1 MSDTAEHVGAMVA
14 LVPSEADLD
23 RLALPGGEPRDELHL
38 TLAYLGD
45 AVDVAPET
53 RNALITALDD
63 YVQHE
68 LDGPVVAN
76 AFGVAYWNP
85 SGPDPAWVLNV
96 GDERDSVGP
105 TLNAVHAVVEEVTE
119 NLVPAL
125 PTQHSPWQP
134 HVCIAYSVTG
144 IFNDLVQRLGPVTFD
159 RLRLA
164 FGGDVR
170 DFDLGGLG
178 SQAATIRSAAGGDAV
193 PWHKVQDSADCP
205 SDKPWAVVKDGTGEV
220 EGCHASEADADDQL
234 AALYANDPEAGCEDC
249 GADGDDHFSGGDL
262 ASDAPWNGS
271 ASRFSDDQ
279 YKKATAACDSGDGTP
294 KELCFLPH
302 HEPGGALNV
311 NGLHAAA
318 SRFSQVSGHSAEAV
332 NRAKSHLRSHYREVG
347 EDVPD
352 VLKAE
357 GEAVT
362 AAAPGSGDCG
372 PGYHRMPDGS
382 CMSDAEMEAAARW
395 SGVLCVEGTPT
406 GDGREFSPEALD
418 WADHMLLR
426 WQKEGSHGGD
436 HDVTV
441 TVGRIDRAWRDGPLV
456 RGEGALDLLNPDG
469 FEVRR
474 RMAGGFA
481 GGVSIDA
488 DDIEDA
494 DVELIWPETGG
505 EDEGEELAEGDE
517 ILNMLF
523 GRPLKTVYHGGRVRA
538 ATLVDIPAFVEAAI
552 ALVGAEGAAQA
563 VAASARHLT
572 AVSDA
577 PWAYTIQMHRELP
590 DEAYAWVAA
599 DGTSRLLPHH
609 ELADGEVGPANVT
622 ACAAAIA
629 KLSSREA
636 LPTVGEVRA
645 AYAHLAQHL
654 RDAGQVP
661 PPLDLGENAMTA
673 AVSTELWRPSREW
686 FKNPQLT
693 VPLGTVVTDEGRVYG
708 HLAHWQDCHIGY
720 EDVCVAPPRED
731 SHPYFMTG
739 EVVCADGSRVSVGQ
753 VTVGIGHA
761 PSHYRAARAAEHYD
775 DTSAVVADVAVGND
789 EHGIW
794 MAGAVRPHAES
805 KRVYDLRAAGRVSGD
820 WRRVGNQLRL
830 VGVLGV
836 NVAGFLSP
844 NLTVRVASG
853 VQTAL
858 VAAGIPRVGP
868 PPVTEDDLDR
878 RALRLMMDRV
888 AARVRG
894 A

>member
-1 MSDTAEHVGAMVA
+1 VPDTAEHVGAMVA

-23 RLALPGGEPRDELHL
+23 RLALPGGEPREELHL

-45 AVDVAPET
+45 AVDIAPEVAD
-53 RNALITALDD
+53 ALFGYLQEVAAETG
-63 YVQHE
+63 
-68 LDGPVVAN
+68 GPVVAN

-85 SGPDPAWVLNV
+85 TGPEPAWVLNV
-96 GDERDSVGP
+96 GDDREGAGP
-105 TLNAVHAVVEEVTE
+105 TLADVHGAVEELTE
-119 NLVPAL
+119 NLVPTL

-144 IFNDLVQRLGPVTFD
+144 VFDDLVQRLGPITFD

-164 FGGDVR
+164 MGGDVR
-170 DFDLGGLG
+170 DLDLGRLG

-193 PWHKVQDSADCP
+193 PWHKVQGSGDCP
-205 SDKPWAVVKDGTGEV
+205 TDEPWAVVEDGTDEL
-220 EGCHASEADADDQL
+220 EGCFADEAEADAKIAELVADEGPNGGCVDCADD
-234 AALYANDPEAGCEDC
+234 A
-249 GADGDDHFSGGDL
+249 DHFAGRDF
-262 ASDAPWNGS
+262 ASDAPWNGA

-279 YKKATAACDSGDGTP
+279 YKKATAACDPGDGTV
-294 KELCFLPH
+294 KERCFLPH

-318 SRFSQVSGHSAEAV
+318 SRFNQVSGHDPGAV
-332 NRAKSHLRSHYREVG
+332 ARAKAHLRSHYGEVG

-357 GEAVT
+357 GEVVT
-362 AAAPGSGDCG
+362 AAAPQSGDCA
-372 PGYHRMPDGS
+372 PGYHKMPDGS
-382 CMSDAEMEAAARW
+382 CMSDEEMDYAARW

-406 GDGREFSPEALD
+406 GDGREFSPDALD
-418 WADHMLLR
+418 WANHMLLR

-456 RGEGALDLLNPDG
+456 RGEGTLDLMNPDG
-469 FEVRR
+469 FEIRR
-474 RMAGGFA
+474 RLAGGFA

-494 DVELIWPETGG
+494 DVELIWPEADAEGG
-505 EDEGEELAEGDE
+505 ELSEGDDV
-517 ILNMLF
+517 LNMLF

-552 ALVGAEGAAQA
+552 ALTGDEGDAKA
-563 VAASARHLT
+563 VAASGRHLT

-590 DEAYAWVAA
+590 DDAYAWVAA
-599 DGTSRLLPHH
+599 DGTGRLLPHH
-609 ELADGEVGPANVT
+609 ELAEGDLGPANVT

-629 KLSSREA
+629 KLSTRGTLS
-636 LPTVGEVRA
+636 TVGEVRA

-661 PPLDLGENAMTA
+661 PPLDLGEGAVTA
-673 AVSTELWRPSREW
+673 AVATDAWRPSREW
-686 FKNPQLT
+686 FKNPELT
-693 VPLGTVVTDEGRVYG
+693 VPLGTVVTDDGRVYG

-794 MAGAVRPHAES
+794 MAGAIRPHAES
-805 KRVYDLRAAGRVSGD
+805 KRVYDLRASGRVSGD
-820 WRRVGNQLRL
+820 WRRIGNQLRL

-836 NVAGFLSP
+836 NVGGFLMP

-868 PPVTEDDLDR
+868 PLVTENDLDR

>member
-1 MSDTAEHVGAMVA
+1 MSDEGEQTGAMVA

-23 RLALPGGEPRDELHL
+23 RLALPGGEPREELHL
-38 TLAYLGD
+38 TMAYLGD
-45 AVDVAPET
+45 AADVAPEV
-53 RNALITALDD
+53 RDALLEALTQ
-63 YVQHE
+63 YVGE
-68 LDGPVVAN
+68 EIDGPVTAN

-85 SGPDPAWVLNV
+85 DGPDPAWVLNV
-96 GDERDSVGP
+96 GDERGSAGP
-105 TLNAVHAVVEEVTE
+105 TLNDVHSVVQEVTE
-119 NLVPAL
+119 ILVPTL
-125 PTQHSPWQP
+125 PDQHSPWQP
-134 HVCIAYSVTG
+134 HVCIAYSITG
-144 IFNDLVQRLGPVTFD
+144 IFNDLLERLGPVTFD
-159 RLRLA
+159 RLRIAYAGESQDLE
-164 FGGDVR
+164 
-170 DFDLGGLG
+170 LGGLG
-178 SQAATIRSAAGGDAV
+178 QQTATIRSSGGDAV
-193 PWHKVQDSADCP
+193 HGESDVFEDDC
-205 SDKPWAVVKDGTGEV
+205 
-220 EGCHASEADADDQL
+220 GCADAD
-234 AALYANDPEAGCEDC
+234 
-249 GADGDDHFSGGDL
+249 HFESGTL
-262 ASDAPWNGS
+262 ASDAPWNGA
-271 ASRFSDDQ
+271 ASRFSDEQ
-279 YKKATAACDSGDGTP
+279 YQKATAACDSGDGTT
-294 KELCFLPH
+294 KERCFLPH

-318 SRFSQVSGHSAEAV
+318 ARFNQVSGHSPEAV
-332 NRAKSHLRSHYREVG
+332 SRAKSHLRSHYGEVG

-357 GEAVT
+357 GEVVT
-362 AAAPGSGDCG
+362 AAAPTSGDCG
-372 PGYHRMPDGS
+372 PGYHQMPDGS

-456 RGEGALDLLNPDG
+456 RGEGVLDLMSPDG
-469 FEVRR
+469 FEIRR
-474 RMAGGFA
+474 RLANGFA

-494 DVELIWPETGG
+494 DVELVWPE
-505 EDEGEELAEGDE
+505 EPEGEEMTEGDD

-523 GRPLKTVYHGGRVRA
+523 GRPLKTIYHGGRVRA

-552 ALVGAEGAAQA
+552 ALTQGESGGAQ
-563 VAASARHLT
+563 VAASAGHPT
-572 AVSDA
+572 ALSDA
-577 PWAYTIQMHRELP
+577 PWTYTVRMHRELP
-590 DEAYAWVAA
+590 DEAFAWIAA
-599 DGTSRLLPHH
+599 DGTSRGLPHH
-609 ELADGEVGPANVT
+609 ELGDGELGPANLT

-629 KLSSREA
+629 QLNST
-636 LPTVGEVRA
+636 LFVGMPVERRA
-645 AYAHLAQHL
+645 AYAHLSRHL
-654 RDAGQVP
+654 RDAGLVP
-661 PPLDLGENAMTA
+661 PPLDLGEEALA
-673 AVSTELWRPSREW
+673 ASAREELWRPPREW
-686 FKNPQLT
+686 FRDPQLN
-693 VPLGTVVTDEGRVYG
+693 VPLGAVVTDEGRVYG
-708 HLAHWQDCHIGY
+708 HVAHWSNCHIGY
-720 EDVCVAPPRED
+720 EDVCVSPPRED

-761 PSHYRAARAAEHYD
+761 PSHYSATRAVEHYD

-789 EHGIW
+789 AHGIW
-794 MAGAVRPHAES
+794 MAGVVRPHAES
-805 KRVYDLRAAGRVSGD
+805 RRVYDLRAAGRVSGD

-868 PPVTEDDLDR
+868 PPVTESELDQ
-878 RALRLMMDRV
+878 RALRLMMDKL

-894 A
+894 S

>member
-1 MSDTAEHVGAMVA
+1 MPDTAEHTGAMVA

-23 RLALPGGEPRDELHL
+23 RLALPEGEPRDELHL

-45 AVDVAPET
+45 AVDIAPEVAD
-53 RNALITALDD
+53 ALFGYLQEIAA
-63 YVQHE
+63 E
-68 LDGPVVAN
+68 LGAPIVTN

-85 SGPDPAWVLNV
+85 SGPEPAWVLNV
-96 GDERDSVGP
+96 GDDSEGVGSG
-105 TLNAVHAVVEEVTE
+105 LGDAHAAVEEVTE
-119 NLVPAL
+119 NVVPTL
-125 PTQHSPWQP
+125 PDQHSPWQP
-134 HVCIAYSVTG
+134 HVCIAYSITG
-144 IFNDLVQRLGPVTFD
+144 IFNDLVQRLGPITFD

-164 FGGDVR
+164 LGGDVR
-170 DFDLGGLG
+170 DLELGSGG
-178 SQAATIRSAAGGDAV
+178 SQAATIRAAAGGDAV
-193 PWHKVQDSADCP
+193 PWHKVQNSGDCP
-205 SDKPWAVVKDGTGEV
+205 SDKPWAVVKDGTGELA
-220 EGCHASEADADDQL
+220 GCHANEADADDQL
-234 AALYANDPEAGCEDC
+234 AALYANDGADQADCVDC
-249 GADGDDHFSGGDL
+249 GGEDVDHFTNREL
-262 ASDAPWNGS
+262 ASDVPWNGA

-279 YKKATAACDSGDGTP
+279 YKKATAACDAGDGTV
-294 KELCFLPH
+294 KERCFLPH

-311 NGLHAAA
+311 NGLHAVA
-318 SRFSQVSGHSAEAV
+318 SRFSQLSGHGAEAV
-332 NRAKSHLRSHYREVG
+332 ARAKAHLRSHYGEVG

-357 GEAVT
+357 GAAVT
-362 AAAPGSGDCG
+362 ASAPEPVDCG

-382 CMSDAEMEAAARW
+382 CMSDAEMETASRW

-406 GDGREFSPEALD
+406 GDGREFSPDALD

-456 RGEGALDLLNPDG
+456 RGEGALDLMNPDG

-474 RMAGGFA
+474 RLAGGFA

-494 DVELIWPETGG
+494 DVELIWPEA
-505 EDEGEELAEGDE
+505 DAEGEELAEGDD

-552 ALVGAEGAAQA
+552 SLTGGEGGSET
-563 VAASARHLT
+563 VAASTRST

-577 PWAYTIQMHRELP
+577 PWAYTIRMHRELP
-590 DEAYAWVAA
+590 DAAYAWVAA
-599 DGTSRLLPHH
+599 DGTSRAFPHH
-609 ELADGEVGPANVT
+609 ELVDGDLGPANLT
-622 ACAAAIA
+622 ACSAAIA
-629 KLSSREA
+629 KLGVRGA
-636 LPTVGEVRA
+636 LPTPGEVRL

-661 PPLDLGENAMTA
+661 PPMEFGAEAL
-673 AVSTELWRPSREW
+673 VSSATDDWRPSREW

-693 VPLGTVVTDEGRVYG
+693 VPLGTVVTDDGRVYG
-708 HLAHWQDCHIGY
+708 HIAHWQDCHIGF

-761 PSHYRAARAAEHYD
+761 PSHYRAARATEHYD
-775 DTSAVVADVAVGND
+775 DTTAVVADVAVGND
-789 EHGIW
+789 EYGIW
-794 MAGAVRPHAES
+794 MAGAIRPHAES
-805 KRVYDLRAAGRVSGD
+805 RRVHDLRASGRVSGD
-820 WRRVGNQLRL
+820 WRRIGNQLRL

-836 NVAGFLSP
+836 NVGGFLMP

-868 PPVTEDDLDR
+868 PIVTERDLDQ

-894 A
+894 S

>member
-1 MSDTAEHVGAMVA
+1 MVA

-23 RLALPGGEPRDELHL
+23 RLALPGGEPREELHL

-45 AVDVAPET
+45 AVDVAPEVAD
-53 RNALITALDD
+53 ALLGHLREIAA
-63 YVQHE
+63 E
-68 LDGPVVAN
+68 AGGPVVAN

-85 SGPDPAWVLNV
+85 TGPEPAWVLNV
-96 GDERDSVGP
+96 GDDREGTGP
-105 TLNAVHAVVEEVTE
+105 TMADVHGEVRELTE
-119 NLVPAL
+119 NLVPTL
-125 PTQHSPWQP
+125 PAQHSPWQP
-134 HVCIAYSVTG
+134 HVCIAYSITG
-144 IFNDLVQRLGPVTFD
+144 IFNDLVERLGPVTFD

-164 FGGDVR
+164 MGGDVR
-170 DFDLGGLG
+170 DLELGAAA
-178 SQAATIRSAAGGDAV
+178 SPAATIRSAAGGDAV
-193 PWHKVQDSADCP
+193 SWRKVRGSGDCP
-205 SDKPWAVVKDGTGEV
+205 ADQPWAVVEDGTDEL
-220 EGCHASEADADDQL
+220 EGCFADETAADARIAELGAGEGQVDDC
-234 AALYANDPEAGCEDC
+234 ADC
-249 GADGDDHFSGGDL
+249 VGDADHFAGHDL

-318 SRFSQVSGHSAEAV
+318 SRFNQVSGHSPEAV
-332 NRAKSHLRSHYREVG
+332 ARAKSHLRSHYREVG

-357 GEAVT
+357 GEVMT
-362 AAAPGSGDCG
+362 AAAPQSGDCG
-372 PGYHRMPDGS
+372 PGYHKMPDGS
-382 CMSDAEMEAAARW
+382 CMSDEEMDYASRW

-406 GDGREFSPEALD
+406 GDGREFSPDALD

-456 RGEGALDLLNPDG
+456 RGEGKLDLMNPDG
-469 FEVRR
+469 FEIRR
-474 RMAGGFA
+474 RLAGGFA

-494 DVELIWPETGG
+494 DVELVWPEADG
-505 EDEGEELAEGDE
+505 EGEELAEGDD

-552 ALVGAEGAAQA
+552 ALTGDEGDAQS
-563 VAASARHLT
+563 VAASGRHST

-577 PWAYTIQMHRELP
+577 PWSYTIRMHRELP
-590 DEAYAWVAA
+590 DDAYAWVSP
-599 DGTSRLLPHH
+599 DGTSRSMPHH
-609 ELADGEVGPANVT
+609 ELVDGELGPANVT

-629 KLSSREA
+629 QFTTRGADLSPED
-636 LPTVGEVRA
+636 RA

-661 PPLDLGENAMTA
+661 PPLDLGSNAMTA
-673 AVSTELWRPSREW
+673 AVAMDAWRPSREW
-686 FKNPQLT
+686 FRNPQLT
-693 VPLGTVVTDEGRVYG
+693 VPLGTVVTDDGRVYG
-708 HLAHWQDCHIGY
+708 HLAHWEDCHIGY
-720 EDVCVAPPRED
+720 EDVCVAPPREEN
-731 SHPYFMTG
+731 HPYFMTG

-789 EHGIW
+789 EIGIW
-794 MAGAVRPHAES
+794 MAGAIRPHAES
-805 KRVYDLRAAGRVSGD
+805 KRVYDLRASGRVSGD

-836 NVAGFLSP
+836 NVGGFLAP

-858 VAAGIPRVGP
+858 IAAGIPRVGP

-894 A
+894 T